1 MWWLSKFALPIKRI
15 NLNIG
20 YLCGMRFDIISAVPG
35 LLEGLLGYS
44 IPKRGCDKG
53 LAEIHLHNLHDYGLG
68 KYKQIDDTPFGGGA
82 GMVLMPEPLS
92 IVIETLKSERNY
104 DQIIYLTPDGMP
116 LKQGLAN
123 QLSLGDN
130 LMLICGHYKGIDHRV
145 RDLYVTMEISLGD
158 FVLSGG
164 EIAAAAVVDSVI
176 RLLPGVLGDEESALS
191 DSFQDDLLAPPLY
204 TRPEVFQGIR
214 VPDVLTTGNHPKI
227 AQWKHEQALERT
239 MRLRPDLLGDEE
251 I

>member
-1 MWWLSKFALPIKRI
+1 MRIDILTILPR
-15 NLNIG
+15 
-20 YLCGMRFDIISAVPG
+20 
-35 LLEGLLGYS
+35 LLESPFQHSILKRAMDNKIVEVHIHDIRLYS
-44 IPKRGCDKG
+44 NDK
-53 LAEIHLHNLHDYGLG
+53 HKNVDDYP
-68 KYKQIDDTPFGGGA
+68 YGGGA
-82 GMVLMPEPLS
+82 GMVMTCQP
-92 IVIETLKSERNY
+92 IADAIEALQKERTY
-104 DQIIYLTPDGMP
+104 DDIIYLTPDGVRHNQ
-116 LKQGLAN
+116 KLAN
-123 QLSLGDN
+123 QLSLSKN
-130 LMLICGHYKGIDHRV
+130 LMMICGHYKGIDHRV

-227 AQWKHEQALERT
+227 A
-239 MRLRPDLLGDEE
+239 
-251 I
+251 